1 MTLALIAFALLM
13 GIILIFL
20 EVFIIPGTTVFG
32 IFGAVISV
40 VAIIFAYKYLGTNAG
55 HLSIIIGFV
64 VFMIFFFLGKN
75 FMDKSNFSLHQEL
88 TGKVNLYEA
97 KAKVG
102 DTGIAHT
109 DIKPNG
115 KAIIDNEKIE
125 VFSIGEYITKGE
137 KIIVTKIEQNKIF
150 IKPII

>member
-40 VAIIFAYKYLGTNAG
+40 VAIIFAYKYLGTNTG
-55 HLSIIIGFV
+55 HLSIIIGFI
-64 VFMIFFFLGKN
+64 VFMVFFFLGKK

-125 VFSIGEYITKGE
+125 VFSIGQYITKGE